1 MKKSLDPNEFKDL
14 LKKSNET
21 TTDKLRS
28 PRARPRKPSLDLL
41 PKDIPLPQRDDK
53 KRASPTHGGGT
64 VEHKDKRPNRR
75 IKSPSFD
82 NPGREVDVSKLP
94 GTPIKPAP
102 LPRKIGS
109 HTFTSL
115 HFDDIPPQDPL
126 NEYIEQYD
134 ELKAMDEENLV
145 TTVSDVVDSGE
156 LDLLNDIILL
166 GDRDLQLMKAI
177 KAEGGWI
184 DEAGEQNAKYEE
196 LQAHKHQMEMAA
208 LGLQNEIDN
217 IDFFLE
223 ITNDASKCSPNSND
237 YQLKHNVKIKF

>member
-1 MKKSLDPNEFKDL
+1 MKKSLDPDEFKNL
-14 LKKSNET
+14 LEKSNELT
-21 TTDKLRS
+21 IKKLRS
-28 PRARPRKPSLDLL
+28 PRARPRKPSLDPL
-41 PKDIPLPQRDDK
+41 PTHVPLPQRDGK

-64 VEHKDKRPNRR
+64 VEHKDKRSNRR

-109 HTFTSL
+109 RRIKTI
-115 HFDDIPPQDPL
+115 HFDDIPAQDPL
-126 NEYIEQYD
+126 DDYIDQYD
-134 ELKAMDEENLV
+134 EIEAMDEKNLV

-166 GDRDLQLMKAI
+166 GEKDLKLMKDI
-177 KAEGGWI
+177 KAEADWI
-184 DEAGEQNAKYEE
+184 DEAGKQTAKYEE
-196 LQAHKHQMEMAA
+196 LQAQKHQMEMAA
-208 LGLQNEIDN
+208 LGLQNEINN

-223 ITNDASKCSPNSND
+223 ITNEASTCSPNSND
-237 YQLKHNVKIKF
+237 YELHNVKIKF